1 MVSSFRTEYE
11 HNLFEIQQ
19 EKFIFSPT
27 FIYLFK
33 HLFKPL
39 LTHGYVFY
47 TLGYNPTHFYC
58 SNCFSFGLGRS
69 FGWLLYPFDVFPS
82 VQRFFEHFF
91 TFWCKMLQAYLAYFF
106 APVLESDISPRSSL
120 PFIGELYFKP
130 RSRL

>member
-1 MVSSFRTEYE
+1 MDMY
-11 HNLFEIQQ
+11 
-19 EKFIFSPT
+19 FILW
-27 FIYLFK
+27 FITQHIFI
-33 HLFKPL
+33 
-39 LTHGYVFY
+39 VQIV
-47 TLGYNPTHFYC
+47 C
-58 SNCFSFGLGRS
+58 FGLGRS

-91 TFWCKMLQAYLAYFF
+91 TFWCKMLQAYLAYFS